1 MQFSRNW
8 LKDYIALDI
17 SIDEICEQ
25 LTMAGIEVED
35 YHQRT
40 SNFSKGDYIIKLDLT
55 PNRGDCFSIRGIAR
69 ELSVINNIRFITPS
83 YPKIK
88 DTIKFSKNIKSIKE
102 APIYIGRSIEGLDNS
117 IEAPAFLKERI
128 EFSGLKSI
136 NSLVDIMNYVMLE
149 MGQPL
154 HVFDEDK
161 LQGDISVRFAKN
173 NEKITLLDEQT
184 VKLQKDC
191 LIISDPHQPIA
202 FAGIMGS
209 LNSSVDSSTTSAFLE
224 SAYFTPDVIRG
235 RARRYGIQT
244 DASVRFERGVDFQ
257 LQKIAIERASHLIQ
271 ENMGGDFSKV
281 KANIR
286 TKDVPKLK
294 SIGFNLVHSNKFLG
308 TEISESDS
316 KRYFKGLGCKIAK
329 GKKHLIVT
337 PPSWRFDLSISEDL
351 SEELARFEGYDN
363 IPNETISE
371 APIGSLGNS
380 TLNDISNYL
389 VNRGYLETITYSFI
403 DSDKVKLLEIC
414 PQPIV
419 LENPLSENMSIM
431 RPSLLTSLVSVF
443 MYNKNRGKEVLKIY
457 EQGKVFNQDAK
468 GNINQESVLAGL
480 IGGANKKPHWL
491 EGLKAVDFYDVKGN
505 VESIYKLVNKEV
517 IFLQDRL
524 KGFHPGKFSYIAL
537 KSKPSEV
544 LGYLGSLDPE
554 VMKTLD
560 LQEEVIYFQ
569 LNCEQFLD
577 AGDIQ
582 FKTFS
587 KYPTSQ
593 RDLSFLISKEISSQ
607 SLQELIIKKSG
618 KHFAGISVFD
628 VYEGK
633 RIDKGLK
640 SISYNITW
648 RSHKSTL
655 VDEEIE
661 RIVENII
668 LGVEKKFSG
677 KIRQ

>member
-35 YHQRT
+35 YHQST

-117 IEAPAFLKERI
+117 IEVPAFLRERI

-149 MGQPL
+149 IGQPL

-184 VKLQKDC
+184 FKLQKDC

-224 SAYFTPDVIRG
+224 SAYFTPGVIRG

-316 KRYFKGLGCKIAK
+316 KRYLKGLGCKVVK

-351 SEELARFEGYDN
+351 SEELARLEGYDN

-380 TLNDISNYL
+380 TLNNISNYL

-414 PQPIV
+414 PRPII

-491 EGLKAVDFYDVKGN
+491 EGLQPVDFYDVKGN
-505 VESIYKLVNKEV
+505 VESIYKLANKEV

-554 VMKTLD
+554 VMNTLD

-648 RSHKSTL
+648 RSHKGTL

-661 RIVENII
+661 KIVENII

>member
-35 YHQRT
+35 YHQST

-117 IEAPAFLKERI
+117 IEVPAFLRERI

-149 MGQPL
+149 IGQPL

-184 VKLQKDC
+184 FKLQKDC

-224 SAYFTPDVIRG
+224 SAYFTPGVIRG

-271 ENMGGDFSKV
+271 EYMGGDFSKV

-294 SIGFNLVHSNKFLG
+294 RISFNLVHSNKFLG

-316 KRYFKGLGCKIAK
+316 KRYLKGLGCKVVK

-414 PQPIV
+414 PRPII

-491 EGLKAVDFYDVKGN
+491 EGLQPVDFYDVKGN
-505 VESIYKLVNKEV
+505 VESIYKLANKEV

-554 VMKTLD
+554 VMNTLD

-648 RSHKSTL
+648 RSHKGTL

-661 RIVENII
+661 KIVENII

>member
-1 MQFSRNW
+1 
-8 LKDYIALDI
+8 
-17 SIDEICEQ
+17 
-25 LTMAGIEVED
+25 
-35 YHQRT
+35 
-40 SNFSKGDYIIKLDLT
+40 
-55 PNRGDCFSIRGIAR
+55 
-69 ELSVINNIRFITPS
+69 
-83 YPKIK
+83 
-88 DTIKFSKNIKSIKE
+88 
-102 APIYIGRSIEGLDNS
+102 
-117 IEAPAFLKERI
+117 
-128 EFSGLKSI
+128 
-136 NSLVDIMNYVMLE
+136 
-149 MGQPL
+149 
-154 HVFDEDK
+154 
-161 LQGDISVRFAKN
+161 
-173 NEKITLLDEQT
+173 
-184 VKLQKDC
+184 
-191 LIISDPHQPIA
+191 
-202 FAGIMGS
+202 
-209 LNSSVDSSTTSAFLE
+209 
-224 SAYFTPDVIRG
+224 
-235 RARRYGIQT
+235 
-244 DASVRFERGVDFQ
+244 
-257 LQKIAIERASHLIQ
+257 
-271 ENMGGDFSKV
+271 
-281 KANIR
+281 
-286 TKDVPKLK
+286 
-294 SIGFNLVHSNKFLG
+294 
-308 TEISESDS
+308 
-316 KRYFKGLGCKIAK
+316 
-329 GKKHLIVT
+329 
-337 PPSWRFDLSISEDL
+337 
-351 SEELARFEGYDN
+351 
-363 IPNETISE
+363 
-371 APIGSLGNS
+371 
-380 TLNDISNYL
+380 
-389 VNRGYLETITYSFI
+389 
-403 DSDKVKLLEIC
+403 
-414 PQPIV
+414 
-419 LENPLSENMSIM
+419 
-431 RPSLLTSLVSVF
+431 

-480 IGGANKKPHWL
+480 IGGANKKPNWL